1 MTWQCYLGSSFT
13 SDRSTTTGIRVHGSN
28 NMCHTL
34 KFISCVN
41 KNNDI
46 PFVIKR
52 RVFEAVLTSTLL
64 YGCESWL
71 TGAIRPVTKQ
81 YMWWIK
87 QMLGVRK
94 TTTPNDLCLIELG
107 CPPLQALVNQKQ
119 RKFFSSISSNNLSEV
134 ERVSWTRLRISGHSL
149 AVEEGRWNRRGRG
162 GLPLEERLRSC
173 NQI

>member
-52 RVFEAVLTSTLL
+52 RVFEAALTSTLL

-94 TTTPNDLCLIELG
+94 TTPNVLCLIELG

-119 RKFFSSISSNNLSEV
+119 RKFFSGISSNNLSEV

-149 AVEEGRWNRRGRG
+149 AVGEGRWNRRGRGG